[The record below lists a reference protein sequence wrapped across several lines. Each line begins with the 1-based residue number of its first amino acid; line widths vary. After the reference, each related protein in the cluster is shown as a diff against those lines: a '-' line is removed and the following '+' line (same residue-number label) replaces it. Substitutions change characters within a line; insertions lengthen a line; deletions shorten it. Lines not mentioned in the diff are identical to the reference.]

1 MTDDIN
7 ITSSSSGIAIKR
19 SDITLDGNGYTLA
32 GLGLGGDGISLI
44 DGWANHV
51 TVQNMTVIGF
61 WDGIHLGTSSN
72 NTIRGNSFSNCGGS
86 LVVLGWSSNG
96 NTIDKNNIT
105 SGNYGVEL
113 FYYSSNNNFTRN
125 YIANNRFWAITL
137 HLGAGDCSFYHNII
151 SGPVIN
157 DGPASAWDNGYPSG
171 GNYWV
176 GYISLDL
183 YNGPYQNIT
192 GGDGIGDKAYL
203 AAGILNVD
211 HYPFMLVS
219 ICNVSQTPPMSD
231 VLPTDVVRVNATVT
245 HLYSLEGV
253 ILNCTFS
260 NDSDTWTSSFSMTN
274 LEDNVWN
281 GTIPSFPAGTN
292 VTYAII
298 AQDNEHNSISSEIQG
313 YSFDYPIVSEY
324 SIAIFVPLFVTAT
337 LLAVMAYRRKRQEKR

>member
-1 MTDDIN
+1 MRDTMKRTSALLPALILCLGGTSVLFRLVQPVEALYSVNQPIVINADGSITPSDAPINNVGDSTYTMTDDIN

-19 SDITLDGNGYTLA
+19 SDITLDGNGHTLT

-51 TVQNMTVIGF
+51 TVQNMTVVGF

-86 LVVLGWSSNG
+86 LVVLGGSSNG

-137 HLGAGDCSFYHNII
+137 HLEAGNCTFYHNIV

-157 DGPASAWDNGYPSG
+157 DGPASTWDNGYPSG
-171 GNYWV
+171 GNFWA

-203 AAGILNVD
+203 TA
-211 HYPFMLVS
+211 VS
-219 ICNVSQTPPMSD
+219 STQ
-231 VLPTDVVRVNATVT
+231 
-245 HLYSLEGV
+245 
-253 ILNCTFS
+253 
-260 NDSDTWTSSFSMTN
+260 
-274 LEDNVWN
+274 
-281 GTIPSFPAGTN
+281 
-292 VTYAII
+292 
-298 AQDNEHNSISSEIQG
+298 
-313 YSFDYPIVSEY
+313 
-324 SIAIFVPLFVTAT
+324 IAIRLCW
-337 LLAVMAYRRKRQEKR
+337 